1 MKVTFTDNVISKNDE
16 KMVLINLIGVFEALK
31 RGCLSIDEAEK
42 ILFSPRIV
50 AKLRMKGCDEKILDI
65 LERGCELEDI
75 VSLIPY
81 KILKTINELENMALE
96 LANDYP
102 NFNKTLWLE

>member
-16 KMVLINLIGVFEALK
+16 KMVLINLIGIFEALK
-31 RGCLSIDEAEK
+31 RDILSIDEAEK
-42 ILFSPRIV
+42 ILFSPHMV

-75 VSLIPY
+75 VSLIPD

-96 LANDYP
+96 LVNVYP
-102 NFNKTLWLE
+102 NFNMTFWFE